1 MLFSLITFIIYLD
14 RGVIA
19 SNGVQGDSPGRQG
32 IQVAAQAARSGFY
45 QEPVSIAL
53 QGLPPLLN
61 TDVRLSC
68 HQWPLTLQ
76 LSTMTSSNLLSP
88 AP

>member
-32 IQVAAQAARSGFY
+32 IQVAAQASRN
-45 QEPVSIAL
+45 
-53 QGLPPLLN
+53 GLPETCIKSLAR
-61 TDVRLSC
+61 VA
-68 HQWPLTLQ
+68 
-76 LSTMTSSNLLSP
+76 SP
-88 AP
+88 AEH